1 MWFSWF
7 LVVRFMTFWV
17 ILGAQGLIL
26 EAWGPILQI
35 SRIFVILTTP
45 RTRKR
50 TSFLRSKCD
59 QEPTFCSVV
68 FQCFFECP
76 LFLIFCDLGCPEAP
90 FWLHFDSFLGALGL
104 WKNSWK
110 CVTIVKFRGLA
121 PSRRSLFAG
130 LDQEGVLM
138 TSFSRFLRFC
148 VFLRLPFG
156 HLLAPVVVKKQV
168 RKSDAKKCPKM
179 GMRVMRVKR
188 RIYVPGAVGPLK
200 RQKTRPQTTRQ
211 CLEHALA
218 CASARW
224 RIIICN
230 QYRIIY
236 NYIWLY
242 ILIYNHI

>member
-1 MWFSWF
+1 MIF
-7 LVVRFMTFWV
+7 LILGGQIHDFWV

-35 SRIFVILTTP
+35 SRIFVIL
-45 RTRKR
+45 RKFR
-50 TSFLRSKCD
+50 RRKTSPFLRPKCD

-148 VFLRLPFG
+148 AFLRLPFG
-156 HLLAPVVVKKQV
+156 HLLAPVVVKNRSGKNGAKSVQKWV
-168 RKSDAKKCPKM
+168 RGFCD
-179 GMRVMRVKR
+179 
-188 RIYVPGAVGPLK
+188 
-200 RQKTRPQTTRQ
+200 
-211 CLEHALA
+211 
-218 CASARW
+218 
-224 RIIICN
+224 
-230 QYRIIY
+230 
-236 NYIWLY
+236 
-242 ILIYNHI
+242 